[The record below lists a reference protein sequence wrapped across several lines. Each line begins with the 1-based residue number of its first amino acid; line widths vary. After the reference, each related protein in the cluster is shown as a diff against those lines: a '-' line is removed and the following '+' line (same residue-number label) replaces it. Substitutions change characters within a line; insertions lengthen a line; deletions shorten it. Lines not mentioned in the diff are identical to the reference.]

1 MSENLR
7 CRKHPTQEYP
17 MSLRTNIP
25 DPDDMNLQRALWA
38 KAALREF
45 AIQVSGPQA
54 LSDMR
59 ELDNVAASLLCDLAH
74 LADERGWKL
83 VDLLR
88 VARARYN
95 LETESRGEQF
105 DGFED
110 LVPPRYESPR
120 KPAQYAEIDEAE
132 DERQASCEGGETIV
146 TSAMI
151 SNMDDTAPPLR
162 RC

>member
-1 MSENLR
+1 V
-7 CRKHPTQEYP
+7 
-17 MSLRTNIP
+17 SLHTNIP

-45 AIQVSGPQA
+45 AIEVSGPQA

-59 ELDNVAASLLCDLAH
+59 ELDNVAASFLCDLAH

-88 VARARYN
+88 VARARYD

-105 DGFED
+105 DGFEQ
-110 LVPPRYESPR
+110 LVQPRYESQR
-120 KPAQYAEIDEAE
+120 KPAQSAGIDEAE
-132 DERQASCEGGETIV
+132 DERQAS
-146 TSAMI
+146 
-151 SNMDDTAPPLR
+151 
-162 RC
+162 